1 MNQITMKVKAI
12 DWSYG
17 NIGAVWVLLDGGSC
31 HIDWGDNQTS
41 ALAAPPYSLQPEWC
55 GISHSYP
62 VKSKE
67 IQSEYYI
74 VISSDEN
81 NIIGIN
87 AASGEMNVEDIDIK
101 ACQSIR
107 YFRASWLISHF
118 DLRTNPGIEKVHL
131 EGNACSIAD
140 FSNSTELRELSFWYD
155 SGAVKKLDLA
165 KCDKLEYLDCRCA
178 HSLTHIAISNR
189 SSLKKF
195 EYDDNTPLSGKYL
208 EIIKRII
215 ERNNVK
221 NVVKP

>member
-1 MNQITMKVKAI
+1 MKVKAI

-41 ALAAPPYSLQPEWC
+41 ALAAPPYSRQPEWC

-87 AASGEMNVEDIDIK
+87 AASGEMNVKDIDIK

-107 YFRASWLISHF
+107 YFRASWLH
-118 DLRTNPGIEKVHL
+118 D
-131 EGNACSIAD
+131 
-140 FSNSTELRELSFWYD
+140 
-155 SGAVKKLDLA
+155 
-165 KCDKLEYLDCRCA
+165 
-178 HSLTHIAISNR
+178 LTHIAISNR
-189 SSLKKF
+189 SALKKF

-221 NVVKP
+221 NVVTP